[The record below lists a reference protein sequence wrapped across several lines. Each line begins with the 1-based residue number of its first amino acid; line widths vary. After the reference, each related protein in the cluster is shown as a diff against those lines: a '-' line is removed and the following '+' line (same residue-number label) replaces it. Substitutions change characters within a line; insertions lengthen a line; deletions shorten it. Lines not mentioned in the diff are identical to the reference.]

1 MRVKYAFK
9 MAYEALTSD
18 LMRSAL
24 TLVGIFLGIM
34 TAVLILGMGKGII
47 LSIEQQMSAFG
58 SDKIMIVPLPKTKS
72 FMQSGMGIMLVPF
85 KDSDVDALKGISCI
99 KSISSVV
106 WKRTAISYKDKR
118 VMASVYGVNE
128 DLFRQYSDYLKID
141 KGRTFLDNERN
152 VVVLGYDAS
161 HKLFGEDVLPG
172 KHIKIENTTFRVV
185 GVFERIGT
193 SLSET
198 DDQAIYIPIKAAQK
212 IFNRE
217 NEIDFILLSTRQDC
231 DAGDVAKEVELVMAR
246 KRGKSIENADFTV
259 ITSDYI
265 KEKTDQVLSILYAGS
280 VGVGLIASIV
290 SAIGIANTMF
300 TSVFRR
306 KKEIGIMKAIGAKKR
321 DIIVMFLIESILLS
335 LIGAFLGLL
344 AGILTGF
351 ILNSF
356 SIPFS
361 IDIIVFVLAFVIGV
375 VIGILSGILPAKKAG
390 ELSPMVA
397 IRA

>member
-24 TLVGIFLGIM
+24 TLIGIFLGIM

-47 LSIEQQMSAFG
+47 LNIENQMSAFG

-72 FMQSGMGIMLVPF
+72 LMQSGMGIMLVPF
-85 KDSDVDALKGISCI
+85 KDSDVSALKTISCI
-99 KSISSVV
+99 SSFGSAV
-106 WKRTAISYKDKR
+106 WKRTTITYKNKKI
-118 VMASVYGVNE
+118 MASVYGVSS
-128 DLFRQYSDYLKID
+128 DLFDQYSDYLKID
-141 KGRTFLDNERN
+141 KGREFSDNERN

-185 GVFERIGT
+185 GVFQKIGT

-198 DDQAIYIPIKAAQK
+198 DDQAIYIPLKTAQK
-212 IFNRE
+212 IFGRD
-217 NEIDFILLSTRQDC
+217 NEVDFILLSVREDC
-231 DAGDVAKEVELVMAR
+231 DVKEVAKEVELVMAR
-246 KRGKSIENADFTV
+246 KRGVSVENADFTV

-280 VGVGLIASIV
+280 AGVGLIASIV

-306 KKEIGIMKAIGAKKR
+306 KREIGIMKAIGAKRK
-321 DIIVMFLIESILLS
+321 DIIIMFLIESVLLS

-344 AGILTGF
+344 VGILLGV
-351 ILNSF
+351 ILS
-356 SIPFS
+356 SLGIPFD
-361 IDIIVFVLAFVIGV
+361 IDIIVFVLAFAIGV
-375 VIGILSGILPAKKAG
+375 VIGILSGLLPAKKAS
-390 ELSPMVA
+390 ELSPIVA